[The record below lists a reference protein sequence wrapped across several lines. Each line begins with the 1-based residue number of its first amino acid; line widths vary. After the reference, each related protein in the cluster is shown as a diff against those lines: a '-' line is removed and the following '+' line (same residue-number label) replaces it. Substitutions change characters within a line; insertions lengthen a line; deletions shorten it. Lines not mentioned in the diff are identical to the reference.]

1 MKERF
6 KKVKRVIDGCL
17 VFVYIKEIK
26 KHWWA
31 KWKVVMDGAAPL
43 IFYKLPEGVQA
54 VNEFP
59 RFDINLT
66 RKDEGVNIGRY
77 PIKSSPLPPPPARFP
92 KGDPVIRASMMD
104 MVRNA
109 DEIYVGILQ
118 DGKYY
123 LANDTTSIESFRDL
137 KSLEI
142 DEDGETD

>member
-17 VFVYIKEIK
+17 VFVYIKEFK

-31 KWKVVMDGAAPL
+31 KWKVVMDGAVPL
-43 IFYKLPEGVQA
+43 IFYKLPEGMRA
-54 VNEFP
+54 VNELPKYHF
-59 RFDINLT
+59 
-66 RKDEGVNIGRY
+66 
-77 PIKSSPLPPPPARFP
+77 SSGIIPQSSMLPPPPFH

-142 DEDGETD
+142 DEDGETDR